1 MNATVVVEDEEI
13 VSNDEKEEKMAEQVS
28 VAPCEEGEVIEN
40 VAE

>member
-13 VSNDEKEEKMAEQVS
+13 VSNDEKEEEMVEQVS
-28 VAPCEEGEVIEN
+28 VAPCEEIIEN